1 MQPEAYYHYGYSH
14 GGIGGWLAETVAR
27 SLIYREVAVLTR
39 GLGPLGIGVLLIL
52 VLAVMW
58 AMSRR

>member
-1 MQPEAYYHYGYSH
+1 MYAYYHYGH
-14 GGIGGWLAETVAR
+14 HPGLGGWLAETVAR

-39 GLGPLGIGVLLIL
+39 GMGPLGIGVLLIL
-52 VLAVMW
+52 ALAVMW